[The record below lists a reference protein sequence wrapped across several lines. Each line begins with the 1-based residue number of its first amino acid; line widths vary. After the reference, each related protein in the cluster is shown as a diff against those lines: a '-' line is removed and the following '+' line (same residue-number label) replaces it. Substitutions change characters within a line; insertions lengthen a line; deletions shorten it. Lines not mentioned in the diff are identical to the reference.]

1 MSAVPERV
9 DAPPCDAPGRR
20 HHLLIGGTG
29 RAGTSFLVQY
39 LAACGL
45 DTHLAR
51 GRPEY
56 DEEAN
61 AGLEDVPLGAADVPY
76 VVKSPWLYEFA
87 GRLLADPEVAVDAVI
102 VPMRDLVDAVTS
114 RIVNEMRARRA
125 LATLPEDCQHWAAW
139 GTVPGGVVYSL
150 NPVDQARLLA
160 LGFHQL
166 LCTLVQHRVP
176 VVLLDFPRFI
186 DDADYLHAALA
197 PVLGAKVTRERALE
211 AHAAVAVA
219 GKVRVGRT
227 ERASAEE
234 PGATATA
241 PRGLAF
247 PSQAAMEEAALVREL
262 ARTRR
267 QVAQLEQQV
276 AQLRRPGWRRTASR
290 LRAVLRRLSGAAAL
304 PELPS
309 HGGV

>member
-61 AGLEDVPLGAADVPY
+61 AGLEDVPLGAADAPY

-87 GRLLADPEVAVDAVI
+87 GRLLADPQVAVDAVI

-125 LATLPEDCQHWAAW
+125 LATLPEDCQHWASW
-139 GTVPGGVVYSL
+139 GVVPGGVVYSL

-186 DDADYLHAALA
+186 DDADYLHTALA
-197 PVLGAKVTRERALE
+197 PVLGARVTRERALQ

-219 GKVRVGRT
+219 DKVRVGRT
-227 ERASAEE
+227 ERA
-234 PGATATA
+234 PATGPAQPA
-241 PRGLAF
+241 GPSPGLAF
-247 PSQAAMEEAALVREL
+247 PPQAAMEQAALVREL

-267 QVAQLEQQV
+267 QVVQLEQRV
-276 AQLRRPGWRRTASR
+276 AQLQRPSWRRAASR
-290 LRAVLRRLSGAAAL
+290 LRAVLRRLSGTAAL

>member
-1 MSAVPERV
+1 MSARADRV
-9 DAPPCDAPGRR
+9 DAKSCDAPGRR

-45 DTHLAR
+45 DTHLTRA
-51 GRPEY
+51 RPEY
-56 DEEAN
+56 DEDAN
-61 AGLEDVPLGAADVPY
+61 AGLEDVPIGNADAPY

-87 GRLLADPEVAVDAVI
+87 DRLLADPEVVIDAVI

-125 LATLPEDCQHWAAW
+125 LASLPEDCQHWASW
-139 GTVPGGVVYSL
+139 GVVPGGVVYSL
-150 NPVDQARLLA
+150 NPIDQARLLA

-186 DDADYLHAALA
+186 DDADYLYTALA
-197 PVLGAKVTRERALE
+197 PVLGPQVTRERALQ

-219 GKVRVGRT
+219 DKVRVGRT
-227 ERASAEE
+227 EHAQ
-234 PGATATA
+234 ATDSRPAADTSS
-241 PRGLAF
+241 GIAF
-247 PSQAAMEEAALVREL
+247 PPQAAMEQAALAREL

-267 QVAQLEQQV
+267 QVAQLEQRV
-276 AQLRRPGWRRTASR
+276 AQLQRPAWRRAASR
-290 LRAVLRRLSGAAAL
+290 LRAALRRLAGTAAL
-304 PELPS
+304 RELPS
-309 HGGV
+309 AGGV